1 MSTQANNVDE
11 YIAELQ
17 QQLAENPTCASHHYN
32 LGVAYLSKRMW
43 QEAEKAFL
51 EAVENSSRMADAY
64 VQLGGICLQRGD
76 IEGCLN
82 YNKHAKGCRPQF
94 AVPYANMG
102 FCYLQ
107 TGDVD
112 RAIVNLKKAVNRDPG
127 FVQALTTLG
136 SAYIMDEQFDDAKAS
151 LDKAVEIEPGFGPAW
166 NNLGLY
172 WLEKGDKAQAR
183 ECLAK
188 AKETG
193 YEVPELLLEQAQD

>member
-1 MSTQANNVDE
+1 MTQAKNVDE
-11 YIAELQ
+11 YIAELKA
-17 QQLAENPTCASHHYN
+17 QLAENPTCANHHYN

-51 EAVENSSRMADAY
+51 EAVENSARMADAY

-107 TGDVD
+107 MGKVD
-112 RAIVNLKKAVNRDPG
+112 HAIQNLKKAVNRDPD

-136 SAYIMDEQFDDAKAS
+136 SAYIMDEQPEEAKS
-151 LDKAVEIEPGFGPAW
+151 VLDKAVGIEPAFGPAW
-166 NNLGLY
+166 NNLALY
-172 WLEKGDKAQAR
+172 WLDKEDKTQAR

-188 AKETG
+188 AEDSG
-193 YEVPELLLEQAQD
+193 YEVPEELKAQAQD